1 MVIHIN
7 FIINSLAS
15 LLPANDASFFLESDM
30 TKVIPRQYGWKQSRK
45 HFSKQSHNC
54 KAAQSAH
61 NVGNREVLWHIPHD
75 TCSQVPSNYN
85 RSICSPHCSDRSGL
99 FQANRS
105 VFFSES
111 EVSRNIWRISSW
123 YNIALYIRQS
133 TLRIFASLP
142 TNSSSQCRWAA
153 LKSKFFCRSET
164 ALLRLRLR
172 NRYSICF
179 MLFSFNYTASKTR
192 YIPYIKKVLKTT
204 FL

>member
-99 FQANRS
+99 FQAVHS
-105 VFFSES
+105 VSSEKARCQ
-111 EVSRNIWRISSW
+111 EIPDVSQAGTI
-123 YNIALYIRQS
+123 YLYIYCNPPCECLFPFRQTPLS
-133 TLRIFASLP
+133 I
-142 TNSSSQCRWAA
+142 AA
-153 LKSKFFCRSET
+153 RRPWKAKFWELIHFWQ
-164 ALLRLRLR
+164 
-172 NRYSICF
+172 
-179 MLFSFNYTASKTR
+179 
-192 YIPYIKKVLKTT
+192 KK
-204 FL
+204 

>member
-99 FQANRS
+99 FQAVHS
-105 VFFSES
+105 VSSEKARCQ
-111 EVSRNIWRISSW
+111 EIPDVSQAGTI
-123 YNIALYIRQS
+123 YLYILQS
-133 TLRIFASLP
+133 TLRMSVSFPA
-142 TNSSSQCRWAA
+142 NSSFHCRSAA
-153 LKSKFFCRSET
+153 LKSKVFCRSEV
-164 ALLRLRLR
+164 AVVRLRLR

-192 YIPYIKKVLKTT
+192 YIPYIKRS
-204 FL
+204 